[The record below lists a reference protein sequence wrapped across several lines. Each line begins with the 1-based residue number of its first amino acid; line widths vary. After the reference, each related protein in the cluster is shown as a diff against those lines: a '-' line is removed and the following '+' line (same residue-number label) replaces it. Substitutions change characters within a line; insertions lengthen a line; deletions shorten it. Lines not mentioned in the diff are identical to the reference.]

1 MNLQS
6 RFDAGYRKRGAGALG
21 WPRGMVWGGRWEG
34 GSGWEHVYTHGR
46 YMLIYGK
53 TNTILKNKNKK
64 EKENFHQKKKGIL
77 EFIAISSSRDLP
89 HLGIEP
95 VSSVALQVD
104 SSPLSH
110 RGCPSLQVIVGKP
123 KVLTPS
129 ESGGSYLAT
138 GHFWFW
144 LFFPWHCLPAVL

>member
-1 MNLQS
+1 M
-6 RFDAGYRKRGAGALG
+6 
-21 WPRGMVWGGRWEG
+21 
-34 GSGWEHVYTHGR
+34 
-46 YMLIYGK
+46 YGK

-64 EKENFHQKKKGIL
+64 RKRKLSPKKKKKKKEYWSALPFPPPGH
-77 EFIAISSSRDLP
+77 LP

-95 VSSVALQVD
+95 VSSAALQVD

-110 RGCPSLQVIVGKP
+110 RGHPSLQVIVGKP

-138 GHFWFW
+138 GHF
-144 LFFPWHCLPAVL
+144 